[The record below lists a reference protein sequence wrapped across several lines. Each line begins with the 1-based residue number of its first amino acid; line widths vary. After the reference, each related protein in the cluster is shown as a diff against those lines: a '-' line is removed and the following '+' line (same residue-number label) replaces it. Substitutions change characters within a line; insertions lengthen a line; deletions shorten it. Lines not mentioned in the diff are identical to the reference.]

1 MQKKLEQLEA
11 ELKKMGKVAVAYS
24 GGVDSTFMLYEAQ
37 KVLGHDAIGIMNVF
51 PAVSSRAANSARA
64 AAQAAG
70 LSVIEISV
78 MSPQLRLN
86 PRDRCYLCKKA
97 MLAEIKKKAAELQ
110 IEQVIDGT
118 IADDNPQSR
127 PGMVA
132 LEELAVK
139 SPLRDAGLTKQEIR
153 ELSKKAGLTTAEQ
166 ISGTCLITRIPY
178 GEEISEEKLKRIE
191 DAEEIL
197 FTLGIKNCRVRAH
210 QNLARIEVPPGLLSS
225 VLENRNSITPEF
237 KKIGFNYICLDLE
250 GYRSGSMD
258 GA

>member
-1 MQKKLEQLEA
+1 M
-11 ELKKMGKVAVAYS
+11 
-24 GGVDSTFMLYEAQ
+24 
-37 KVLGHDAIGIMNVF
+37 
-51 PAVSSRAANSARA
+51 
-64 AAQAAG
+64 
-70 LSVIEISV
+70 
-78 MSPQLRLN
+78 
-86 PRDRCYLCKKA
+86 
-97 MLAEIKKKAAELQ
+97 
-110 IEQVIDGT
+110 IDGT
-118 IADDNPQSR
+118 IADDDPQSR

-139 SPLRDAGLTKQEIR
+139 SPLRDVGLTKQEIR

-210 QNLARIEVPPGLLSS
+210 QNLARIEVPPALLDS
-225 VLENRNSITPEF
+225 VLESRNSIIPEF
-237 KKIGFNYICLDLE
+237 KRIGFNYICLDLE

-258 GA
+258 DA